1 MIRRPKLPRWLRRWK
16 LLANATARVRQRSL
30 AAGDGSI
37 ACEDELLQQACEL
50 MPRGYDV
57 HTIHE
62 YRGIDP
68 EPALTWMQAQTTRGA
83 LYRYLPLMGRDC
95 FTFAKDAL
103 QRAGAPVL
111 LWQLYFNRA
120 DGVICRT
127 PRRRPVNLAK

>member
-1 MIRRPKLPRWLRRWK
+1 MRRRLSLARWRRRWR
-16 LLANATARVRQRSL
+16 LLAHATARVRQRSL
-30 AAGDGSI
+30 DGCDGTI
-37 ACEDELLQQACEL
+37 GCEETLLQRACEL

-62 YRGIDP
+62 YRGIDAA
-68 EPALTWMQAQTTRGA
+68 PAREWMEAQTARGGIF
-83 LYRYLPLMGRDC
+83 RYLPLMGRDC

-120 DGVICRT
+120 DGVICRA
-127 PRRRPVNLAK
+127 PSPRPVAVAK